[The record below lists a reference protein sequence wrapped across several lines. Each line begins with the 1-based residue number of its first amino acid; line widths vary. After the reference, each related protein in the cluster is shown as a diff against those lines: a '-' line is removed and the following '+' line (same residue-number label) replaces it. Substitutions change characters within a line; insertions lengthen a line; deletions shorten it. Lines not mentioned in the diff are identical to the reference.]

1 MKMEFA
7 ARFATSHLTV
17 IYQEQVESS
26 ELLSPQQQFR
36 KPPRVAILDETVEFR
51 KQFFWKRKNFAAK
64 F

>member
-36 KPPRVAILDETVEFR
+36 KPPRVAILDEIVEFR
-51 KQFFWKRKNFAAK
+51 KQFF
-64 F
+64 